1 MTDLHRVR
9 RDYQREPLDPASL
22 GEEPI
27 AALRGWIEE
36 AIARQVPEPTAMT
49 LATVAADGAP
59 SARIVLLKELGADD
73 LVFFTDHRSQK
84 GQELAADPRAA
95 VVLFWQPLERQV
107 RVTGRVAR
115 LADAASLAYFRSRP
129 RGAQL
134 GAWASQQSAPIAN
147 RDVLERGVAAV
158 QARFGDGDLP
168 LPPHWGGYALRPATI
183 EFWQGRPDRL
193 HDRFLF
199 TRTSE
204 SGWQRVRLSP

>member
-1 MTDLHRVR
+1 
-9 RDYQREPLDPASL
+9 
-22 GEEPI
+22 
-27 AALRGWIEE
+27 
-36 AIARQVPEPTAMT
+36 
-49 LATVAADGAP
+49 
-59 SARIVLLKELGADD
+59 
-73 LVFFTDHRSQK
+73 VFFTDHRSQK

-168 LPPHWGGYALRPATI
+168 LPPHWGGYALQPATI

>member
-27 AALRGWIEE
+27 AALRRWIEE

>member
-1 MTDLHRVR
+1 MTDLHQVR

-27 AALRGWIEE
+27 AALRRWMEE

-59 SARIVLLKELGADD
+59 SARIVLLKELGADG

-95 VVLFWQPLERQV
+95 AVLFWQPLERQV
-107 RVTGRVAR
+107 RVTGRVSR

-168 LPPHWGGYALRPATI
+168 LPPHWGGYALQPATV